1 METVGLHPPARGL
14 ALPARAAPLG
24 RSALGVQSGE
34 PPLPVLV
41 PCRAL
46 VDARGRPSTRWRG
59 GWLASST
66 TSSTMSPSVSAT
78 TPANWRPRSLY
89 HARERCRFAW
99 HASSCQ
105 TRRPSS
111 DTPDC
116 QWRTSSQSKS
126 RAGHRSCR
134 PAALRRLGH
143 RSFGLHSRTGRFHE
157 TARESPPSEGAADP
171 RSGTVLRDC
180 SLVRSHSL
188 SSSRAT
194 PIEGPGRF

>member
-24 RSALGVQSGE
+24 RSALGVRSGE

-66 TSSTMSPSVSAT
+66 TWSTMSQSVTAT
-78 TPANWRPRSLY
+78 TPANC
-89 HARERCRFAW
+89 ARARCSTPAS
-99 HASSCQ
+99 AAASPDTTSSCQ

-126 RAGHRSCR
+126 CAGHRSCR
-134 PAALRRLGH
+134 PAA
-143 RSFGLHSRTGRFHE
+143 SPRT
-157 TARESPPSEGAADP
+157 
-171 RSGTVLRDC
+171 
-180 SLVRSHSL
+180 SLVRSPL
-188 SSSRAT
+188 PDWEVSRNGSRKSALR
-194 PIEGPGRF
+194 GRRRPRSGSVLED